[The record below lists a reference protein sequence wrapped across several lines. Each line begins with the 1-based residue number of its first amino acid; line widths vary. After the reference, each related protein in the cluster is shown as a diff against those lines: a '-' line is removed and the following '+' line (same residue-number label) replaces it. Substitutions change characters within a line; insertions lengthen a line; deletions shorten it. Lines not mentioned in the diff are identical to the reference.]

1 MGKEGKSLSASWREQ
16 NEPSPLPSVIMYTVA
31 ISISLARQWGASCSC
46 VKFLCAG
53 AKEPRYFTDRGAPID
68 PWTVSSPTRQCIP
81 VAQQGAESSRPH
93 VFSWRFFSRARAL
106 SGASENE
113 ARALEPEEKKILP
126 SRGGHKKSEFD
137 CGDGCGVGRLR

>member
-53 AKEPRYFTDRGAPID
+53 AKEPAGNDAGYDFDSIVGGVNDDAGSFGVAGI
-68 PWTVSSPTRQCIP
+68 IP
-81 VAQQGAESSRPH
+81 VMLSGCRYRSRP
-93 VFSWRFFSRARAL
+93 L
-106 SGASENE
+106 
-113 ARALEPEEKKILP
+113 
-126 SRGGHKKSEFD
+126 
-137 CGDGCGVGRLR
+137 